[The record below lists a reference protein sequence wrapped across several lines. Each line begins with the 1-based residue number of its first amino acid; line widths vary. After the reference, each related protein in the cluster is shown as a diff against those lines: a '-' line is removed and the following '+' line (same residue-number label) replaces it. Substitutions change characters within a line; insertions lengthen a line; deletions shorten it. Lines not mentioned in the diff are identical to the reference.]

1 MTVRSAWLSPDGQ
14 SREDTRTNQVG
25 ALTPVTDS
33 KGRSGV
39 LPGSAGGLYR
49 VTGLSPA
56 GTDGTMNAHVT
67 AGRAVIQSTLDR
79 GAYPVAVTEQVD
91 LTFADGDARYGRID
105 LVVLRVYDD
114 TYDGSGRTEAAV
126 EIVQGTPAATPAA
139 PTAPDVSLVL
149 FTVAVPANASG
160 LTWATDDTA
169 AGGYPGHYRD
179 INSTL
184 QRWDGTAWVPYPQ
197 ASAASPRPGRSPR
210 RATADSTGTRRRACS
225 SGGTARCGCRPS
237 RRRRS
242 PRRWTPATP
251 RRRRTRPR

>member
-25 ALTPVTDS
+25 ALTPVTDG

-39 LPGSAGGLYR
+39 LPGSAG
-49 VTGLSPA
+49 
-56 GTDGTMNAHVT
+56 
-67 AGRAVIQSTLDR
+67 RAVIRSTLDR

-91 LTFADGDARYGRID
+91 LTFAGGDARYGRID
-105 LVVLRVYDD
+105 LVVLRVHDD

-126 EIVQGTPAATPAA
+126 EIVKGTPAA

-149 FTVAVPANASG
+149 FSVAVPANASG

-184 QRWDGTAWVPYPQ
+184 QRWDGTADS
-197 ASAASPRPGRSPR
+197 SAGVLQRWNGSVSSPRPPAPSCCTS
-210 RATADSTGTRRRACS
+210 ARAC
-225 SGGTARCGCRPS
+225 
-237 RRRRS
+237 
-242 PRRWTPATP
+242 
-251 RRRRTRPR
+251 